1 MKYKYSARDLSG
13 KMEKGVIEANSSN
26 GAADT
31 LRESKLTPISIN
43 IVKPGIDLQFLKG
56 LTGKVSSSDVTNFT
70 RQLSTM
76 ITAGLPLTDALNLLK
91 VQSAPSLSVV
101 ISQMLLDVQSG
112 QPLSSAMSKYPK
124 IFPKVYTALVKAAEA
139 AGVMEQILNRLAE
152 NSEKARE
159 FRGKVSGAMIYPVII
174 LVAMVGIMILMM
186 VVVVPKMTALYA
198 DFGAELPWSTKLLM
212 ATSDFMVHQWWLMII
227 IVAGLFFGGRY
238 FLGTKKGRMQ
248 WDTFM
253 YKIPVIGTLA
263 KETMLT
269 EITRTMSLLLGSGI
283 SVVEALNIVADAS
296 GNELVRLDLLRIAHQ
311 VEKGFPVSISFSE
324 SPIFPIVV
332 GQMVAV
338 GEETGKMDDVLAKL
352 SHYFETGS
360 EEKVKGL
367 TTAIE
372 PIILIVLAIGVGFLM
387 FSIVM
392 PIYSITN
399 EI

>member
-1 MKYKYSARDLSG
+1 
-13 KMEKGVIEANSSN
+13 
-26 GAADT
+26 
-31 LRESKLTPISIN
+31 
-43 IVKPGIDLQFLKG
+43 
-56 LTGKVSSSDVTNFT
+56 
-70 RQLSTM
+70 
-76 ITAGLPLTDALNLLK
+76 
-91 VQSAPSLSVV
+91 
-101 ISQMLLDVQSG
+101 MLLDVQSG

>member
-186 VVVVPKMTALYA
+186 VVGVPKMTALYA

>member
-1 MKYKYSARDLSG
+1 MKYKFTARDLSG
-13 KMEKGVIEANSSN
+13 KQEKGVMEANSAN
-26 GAADT
+26 GVADT
-31 LRESKLTPISIN
+31 LRENKLTPISIHAAGQGMN
-43 IVKPGIDLQFLKG
+43 LQFMKG
-56 LTGKVSSSDVTNFT
+56 VTGRVSSSDVTNFT
-70 RQLSTM
+70 RQLATM

-91 VQSAPSLSVV
+91 VQSGPSLSA
-101 ISQMLLDVQSG
+101 IITQMLGDVQSG
-112 QPLSSAMSKYPK
+112 QPLSAAMEKNPK
-124 IFPKVYTALVKAAEA
+124 VFPKVYTALVKAAEA

-152 NSEKARE
+152 NSEKSRE
-159 FRGKVSGAMIYPVII
+159 FMGKVKGAMIYPVII
-174 LVAMVGIMILMM
+174 LIAMVGIMVLMM
-186 VVVVPKMTALYA
+186 VVVIPKMTALYA
-198 DFGAELPWSTKLLM
+198 DFDAELPWSTQLLI
-212 ATSDFMVHQWWLMII
+212 ATSDFMVHQWWLLIL
-227 IVAGLFFGGRY
+227 IVGGIFFGVRY
-238 FLGTKKGRMQ
+238 LLSTKKGRMQ

-253 YKIPVIGTLA
+253 FKIPIVGSLA

-269 EITRTMSLLLGSGI
+269 EVTRTMSLLLGSGI
-283 SVVEALNIVADAS
+283 SVVEALGIVSDAA
-296 GNELVRLDLLRIAHQ
+296 GNDLIKQDLLRIAHQ

-324 SPIFPIVV
+324 SEIFPIVV

-372 PIILIVLAIGVGFLM
+372 PIILIILAIGVGFLM

-399 EI
+399 KI